1 MMNPYD
7 SPYLVFAAR
16 QGHSL
21 FIESLGPN
29 YCMARCLCG
38 WDCTSR
44 LGSDCYQ
51 QAQKDCTYHKKYV
64 GIEEL

>member
-29 YCMARCLCG
+29 LCIARCLCG
-38 WDCTSR
+38 WNCNQRDGLT
-44 LGSDCYQ
+44 CYQ
-51 QAQKDCTYHKKYV
+51 QAQQDCTFHKNYV
-64 GIEEL
+64 GI